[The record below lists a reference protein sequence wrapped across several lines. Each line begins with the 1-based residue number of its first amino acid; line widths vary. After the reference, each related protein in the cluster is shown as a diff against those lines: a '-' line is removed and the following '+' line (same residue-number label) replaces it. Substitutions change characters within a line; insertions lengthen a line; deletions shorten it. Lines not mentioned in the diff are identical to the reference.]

1 MPNFP
6 IKLGSHNGGNSR
18 IIRGLSNG
26 IIKDAFA
33 GTWWWV
39 QQLDIGDFTG
49 DADGAQALVFSTVFP
64 NNPFPTNV
72 VRKQPLVYV
81 RTPLSGGAVNA
92 CTIEFGDANDPNGLL
107 TSTSVFTGASGF
119 LQTTAAAEFA
129 PRFEA
134 AFSPTVDIAT
144 TNGNISALTAGSLV
158 FMIAFTPAA
167 SV

>member
-6 IKLGSHNGGNSR
+6 IKLGSQNGGNSR
-18 IIRGLSNG
+18 IMRGLSNG
-26 IIKDAFA
+26 IIKDAFG

-39 QQLDIGDFTG
+39 QQLDAGDFTG
-49 DADGAQALVFSTVFP
+49 DADGAQVLTFSTLFP

-81 RTPLSGGAVNA
+81 RTPASGGTLSAV
-92 CTIEFGDANDPNGLL
+92 TIEFGDVGDPNGLL

-119 LQTTAAAEFA
+119 LQTTGAAEFA
-129 PRFEA
+129 PRFES

-144 TNGNISALTAGSLV
+144 TDDNVADISAMSLV
-158 FMIAFTPAA
+158 FMIAFTPPA